1 MSEVMEYPSGLTIK
15 YKYDKKDNLVEKKRV
30 VDGEVVKTVNNEYD
44 DENRL
49 ISSNDKTYSYDK
61 DGNQVQAGE
70 TSFDYMTSFVNG
82 KNVKRLK
89 SVYDSNE
96 HVASYSYT
104 LEGQRTGKYLHDGD
118 SKISYHYNGRNVQYE
133 QWSNGRTVRYTH
145 PIEGGSSCSSCGCG
159 GSSGVFTDHP
169 ISIEVNGTK
178 YYYLYNG
185 QGSVTELINADEEV
199 VNKYRYTPFGS
210 PRLKVE
216 SVYNPYEYTGRRL
229 DEETGQYYYRARMY
243 STEQCRF
250 TTQDPAGIKQG
261 PNMYAY
267 VDNNP
272 VNHRDPSG
280 MVDTGGAEPL
290 PGPGEEKINGGGG
303 GEYDLSTCPGS
314 PLFDSYWDCIGDD
327 RDLIPDEDCTAVC
340 YETGYVQ
347 GDGEC
352 HLTQAYW
359 DCVSGPVTVTS
370 SIISIVGGCVAAC
383 VFFPPCVGGCLAT
396 AGITATAVFVGCLA
410 NPGAVEC
417 N

>member
-1 MSEVMEYPSGLTIK
+1 MIK
-15 YKYDKKDNLVEKKRV
+15 NFMLKISLKDGKV
-30 VDGEVVKTVNNEYD
+30 VNTVNNEYD
-44 DENRL
+44 EENRL

-89 SVYDSNE
+89 SVFESGE

-104 LEGQRTGKYLHDGD
+104 LEGHRTGKYLHDG
-118 SKISYHYNGRNVQYE
+118 KAEISYHYNGRNVQYE
-133 QWSNGRTVRYTH
+133 QWSSGRTVRYTH

-169 ISIEVNGTK
+169 ISIKVNGTK

-216 SVYNPYEYTGRRL
+216 SVYNPYQYTGRRL

-250 TTQDPAGIKQG
+250 TTQDPAGMQEG

-272 VNHRDPSG
+272 VNKRDP
-280 MVDTGGAEPL
+280 TGLLA
-290 PGPGEEKINGGGG
+290 GEDKIDGGGG
-303 GEYDLSTCPGS
+303 DSANCPEANYDTIEDCVEDRWYDADARDYCYDICLTENGGEDGGS
-314 PLFDSYWDCIGDD
+314 DSGSDDGSSYW
-327 RDLIPDEDCTAVC
+327 
-340 YETGYVQ
+340 
-347 GDGEC
+347 
-352 HLTQAYW
+352 
-359 DCVSGPVTVTS
+359 
-370 SIISIVGGCVAAC
+370 GCVAGELGLWC
-383 VFFPPCVGGCLAT
+383 VSHTSWCQMCSYSVGICVADPSKATCIPALICVGLPT
-396 AGITATAVFVGCLA
+396 VFAAAKCA
-410 NPGAVEC
+410 
-417 N
+417 